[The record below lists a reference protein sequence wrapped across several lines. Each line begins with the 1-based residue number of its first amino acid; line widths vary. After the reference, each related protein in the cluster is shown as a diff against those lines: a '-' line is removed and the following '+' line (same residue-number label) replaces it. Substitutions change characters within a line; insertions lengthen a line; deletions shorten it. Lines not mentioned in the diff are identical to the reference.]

1 MRAFRIAVFEGDGIG
16 PEVMAPA
23 RALLQGLAET
33 SGAYAFDWQV
43 LPAGAGHY
51 AATGEAL
58 PAASVAAARAADAIF
73 LSAMGLPHIRY
84 PDGTEI
90 MPQVELRM
98 IFDLY
103 AGVRPVRIVPGWP
116 TPLNLPEGRV
126 VDYVLVRESTEGL
139 FHTQG
144 KGVVEAD
151 EARETL
157 RITRAVTEKLSRFGF
172 DLARQRA
179 RPNRKVT
186 CVDKANAFHAFAFM
200 RGIFDGVA
208 AENPDVAA
216 DHAYVDAMALY
227 LVQRPEVWDV
237 MVTENIFGDILS
249 DLGAGLMG
257 GLGMAPSADI
267 GDDHAVF
274 QPCHGTAPDIA
285 GKGLANPVAMILSG
299 AMMLDWLAAKHGVP
313 RMAEDAERLR
323 AAVDRVVAEGRVR
336 TRDIGGTAGTGE
348 MAAAIGAALPG

>member
-1 MRAFRIAVFEGDGIG
+1 MRIFRIAVFEGDGIG

-23 RALLQGLAET
+23 RALLQGLAEA

-58 PAASVAAARAADAIF
+58 PAASVAAARVADAIF

-126 VDYVLVRESTEGL
+126 VDYVLIRESTEGL

-172 DLARQRA
+172 DLARHRA
-179 RPNRKVT
+179 RPNRRVT
-186 CVDKANAFHAFAFM
+186 CVDKANAFRAFAFM
-200 RGIFDGVA
+200 RGVFDGVA
-208 AENPDVAA
+208 ADNPDVVA

-299 AMMLDWLAAKHGVP
+299 AMMLDWLAARHGVA

-323 AAVDRVVAEGRVR
+323 AAVDRVVSGGRVR

-348 MAAAIGAALPG
+348 LAAAIGAALSG

>member
-1 MRAFRIAVFEGDGIG
+1 
-16 PEVMAPA
+16 
-23 RALLQGLAET
+23 
-33 SGAYAFDWQV
+33 
-43 LPAGAGHY
+43 
-51 AATGEAL
+51 
-58 PAASVAAARAADAIF
+58 
-73 LSAMGLPHIRY
+73 
-84 PDGTEI
+84 
-90 MPQVELRM
+90 
-98 IFDLY
+98 
-103 AGVRPVRIVPGWP
+103 
-116 TPLNLPEGRV
+116 

-172 DLARQRA
+172 ELARQRA

-186 CVDKANAFHAFAFM
+186 CVDKANAFRAFAFM

-285 GKGLANPVAMILSG
+285 GKGLANPIALLMSG
-299 AMMLDWLAAKHGVP
+299 VMMLNHLADSRGDADARSAADRIKH
-313 RMAEDAERLR
+313 AYDAALES
-323 AAVDRVVAEGRVR
+323 GHK
-336 TRDIGGTAGTGE
+336 TRDLGGELGTREFSDAVIARLG
-348 MAAAIGAALPG
+348 